1 MPDAASAPPPSTQEQ
16 LRVASPAVAPSAED
30 LGTYETLIAVMGAP
44 PSGVCEKK
52 KKGDTWIYIRMD
64 LMFWIFLLWRKYL
77 RK

>member
-52 KKGDTWIYIRMD
+52 KRRHVNSHQNGFEVFG
-64 LMFWIFLLWRKYL
+64 FWIFLL
-77 RK
+77 